1 MHIFCG
7 GEIDTKADSIA
18 KEIEHKWDLFY
29 NGFISAIKTDKGVAL
44 GIIVLAAALVYLL
57 LKIKPSLGQIVV
69 VIAFIAAGGY
79 VFTVLEI
86 TTVQQAIKIAQPPS
100 PEKSKTLPEQTA
112 TPPSTAASTPASNS
126 TLIPAPNPASA
137 PTSGTET
144 RGHDER
150 LFTSPT
156 VRAESKGDNGEVR
169 QCFTPEPG
177 WRFVAESASVQV
189 TANVQNEGLA
199 GVSIARIDEAS
210 ATRVCLAL
218 VSRPSTSYSRAT
230 IDAHFDAL
238 MRQSPN
244 E

>member
-1 MHIFCG
+1 MN
-7 GEIDTKADSIA
+7 ADSIV
-18 KEIEHKWDLFY
+18 KEMDQKWDLFY

-69 VIAFIAAGGY
+69 VIVFIAAGGY

-100 PEKSKTLPEQTA
+100 PEKSKTLPERTA
-112 TPPSTAASTPASNS
+112 TPPSTAASAPASNS
-126 TLIPAPNPASA
+126 ASIPAPNPTSVPA
-137 PTSGTET
+137 SGTEG
-144 RGHDER
+144 REPEER

-156 VRAESKGDNGEVR
+156 VRAASKGDNEEVR

-177 WRFVAESASVQV
+177 WRFVPESASVQV
-189 TANVQNEGLA
+189 TVNVQNEGLA
-199 GVSIARIDEAS
+199 GVSIAKIDEAS
-210 ATRVCLAL
+210 ATRVCLSL

-230 IDAHFDAL
+230 IEAHFDAL
-238 MRQSPN
+238 MRQNHN